1 MNTRYTAFRYIA
13 FGLEL
18 LLLFVLQSTPH
29 LMPEILGGKPLLL
42 LPAVLTIAFLE
53 DSVPAMFFGLAGGV
67 LIDLG
72 YSDNVGFYAF
82 LLTIICF
89 VLSLI
94 FRDYMVVSFLNATA
108 FTAAITTVLMCVYFL
123 FFFIFAGRE
132 NALIYFAQHY
142 ISRIIYTILCGMP
155 LYLLNKF
162 IYKNL
167 RDV

>member
-1 MNTRYTAFRYIA
+1 MNTRYTAVRYTA
-13 FGLEL
+13 YALEL
-18 LLLFVLQSTPH
+18 LLLFVLQSTPR
-29 LMPEILGGKPLLL
+29 LLPEILGGKPLLL
-42 LPAVLTIAFLE
+42 LPAALTIAFLE
-53 DSVPAMFFGLAGGV
+53 DSIPAMFFGLAGGV
-67 LIDLG
+67 LLDFG
-72 YSDNVGFYAF
+72 YSDNVGYYAF

-108 FTAAITTVLMCVYFL
+108 FTAAITSVLMCVYFL

-132 NALIYFAQHY
+132 NSLIYFVQHY
-142 ISRIIYTILCGMP
+142 ISRIIFTILCGMP

-162 IYKNL
+162 IYRNL

>member
-1 MNTRYTAFRYIA
+1 MNTRYTAIRYTA

-18 LLLFVLQSTPH
+18 LLLFVLQSTPY
-29 LMPEILGGKPLLL
+29 LLPEVFGGKPLLL

-53 DSVPAMFFGLAGGV
+53 DSIPAMFFGLAGGV
-67 LIDLG
+67 LIDFG
-72 YSDNVGFYAF
+72 YSDNIGFYVF

-108 FTAAITTVLMCVYFL
+108 FTAAITSVLMCVYFL

-142 ISRIIYTILCGMP
+142 ISRIILTILWGMP

-167 RDV
+167 RDA